1 MYRVKSTGHGFDWKI
16 ERLNLLI
23 GACHLLRCCCVG
35 QLKTFDASSWTG
47 GPNFFQVFIFIHTL
61 CILVTKANASL
72 HMLASVFFGQ
82 NATRTP
88 KHMCWPNIA
97 WTTRDICVQFSFI
110 LSRRLGTGAPDHW
123 ARTPNIENC
132 AYSIKYLN
140 NFLNALPTDFK
151 LLHIKAMVFSVL
163 SKVSINFRI

>member
-1 MYRVKSTGHGFDWKI
+1 MLV
-16 ERLNLLI
+16 
-23 GACHLLRCCCVG
+23 
-35 QLKTFDASSWTG
+35 LKTFDASSWTR
-47 GPNFFQVFIFIHTL
+47 GPNLFRVFIFIHTL

-72 HMLASVFFGQ
+72 HRLSRVFVGRKCNTYPQ
-82 NATRTP
+82 YTCAGS
-88 KHMCWPNIA
+88 NIA

-110 LSRRLGTGAPDHW
+110 SSRRLCTGAPDHW
-123 ARTPNIENC
+123 ARTPDIENC

-140 NFLNALPTDFK
+140 NFQNALPTDFK